1 MALLKD
7 IKTFILVSIT
17 VISIIQIEVFG
28 TLGLI
33 IYGLLIAYGIVFIL
47 LNLRKLNTLHKPI
60 SIIAFAYY
68 FYFILADCIN
78 GNFVLTGPSLIQYL
92 ILLIIAF
99 SIRPTQ
105 QLNSTIL
112 SIAKIM
118 TIMGIVVSISSVF
131 IALLTYYFPDLINKL
146 PQYFAN
152 ICIKST
158 GAFPGRA
165 SGVLGNANITGGY
178 SFVCAIFSM
187 YLMFIDQTKKW
198 KSISCVNYILS
209 AYMIFIFCNSRSF
222 ILALLSSSIIFI
234 FLYFL
239 HVYKE
244 DKQKIKAFKIIL
256 ICAVILFIILG
267 LSILYISQFRTF
279 IFDRILRV
287 TSLSDGSGR
296 LEIYKTALELGK
308 GNRVFGYSFRDL
320 EAITGNSH
328 AHNIFIELL
337 SFGGIPSLLLF
348 CIFFF
353 YTGLVAI
360 KNVFAKNTSKECCIL
375 SIFLLAYGVGYF
387 ICGLTGSDI
396 NRMRMTT
403 VCLQIAM
410 GFIHVIAYNI
420 KNVHS
425 LEHQ

>member
-92 ILLIIAF
+92 ILLIVAF

-105 QLNSTIL
+105 QLNSTIS

-118 TIMGIVVSISSVF
+118 TIIGIIVSLSSVF
-131 IALLTYYFPDLINKL
+131 IALFTYYFPDLINNL

-152 ICIKST
+152 FCIIST
-158 GAFPGRA
+158 GSFPGRA
-165 SGVLGNANITGGY
+165 SGVLGNANITSGY
-178 SFVCAIFSM
+178 SFVCAIFSI
-187 YLMFIDQTKKW
+187 YLMFIDQNKKW
-198 KSISCVNYILS
+198 KFLSCVNYILS

-320 EAITGNSH
+320 EAITGHSH